1 MPNTRPSLTLLIR
14 ELTLALTLTAVLAT
28 MISGFFVLGL
38 LNVPQDLWQS
48 QTASGY
54 LTIFIMVFA
63 PVFALARVIEW
74 WVNTCRRF
82 SIFWQEQEN
91 QE

>member
-1 MPNTRPSLTLLIR
+1 MPNTRPSLTLPIG
-14 ELTLALTLTAVLAT
+14 ELTPALTLTAVLAT

-74 WVNTCRRF
+74 WVNTHRRF

>member
-38 LNVPQDLWQS
+38 LNVPQHLWQS

-54 LTIFIMVFA
+54 LAIFIMVFV

-74 WVNTCRRF
+74 WVNTYRRF

>member
-1 MPNTRPSLTLLIR
+1 MPGRAHSTSSTSYNPPIHKDAGDDAKHSAKPDAPNQRAHP
-14 ELTLALTLTAVLAT
+14 
-28 MISGFFVLGL
+28 GL
-38 LNVPQDLWQS
+38 

-74 WVNTCRRF
+74 WVNTHRRF